1 MQQTMTALVYEGPR
15 QLSMRDVPVPVIKP
29 DEALIQVAY
38 SGICGSEL
46 IAYEGIHSFRKPPLI
61 MGHEF
66 SGTIVQIGEQAAVQ
80 FPALATG
87 ARVTANP
94 LLTCGRC
101 RYCMS
106 GQAQI
111 CVERKLISSALP
123 GSYATFVAVRADAIH
138 LLPDQLSL
146 TDATL
151 VEPAAVAVHA
161 AEIAAPRPHEIGLV
175 IGAGP
180 IGLLTIQALQN
191 CGLKT
196 IYCAELNPARLA
208 MAESLGAIPLD
219 GQALNDPVDLAVD
232 AAGTAEARQRCV
244 ALTRAGGRVVWIG
257 LHEVDSTLPMN
268 DIVRREIK
276 SFGSYAYNPADFAYA
291 LRLLSEGQIRLDQQW
306 TRTEPLRCGPAC
318 FEELLHG
325 SPISKI
331 WLESE

>member
-15 QLSMRDVPVPVIKP
+15 QLALRDVPVPTIKP
-29 DEALIQVAY
+29 DEALIEVTY

-66 SGTIVQIGEQAAVQ
+66 SGRIVQIGEQAAAQ
-80 FPALATG
+80 FPALAVG

-111 CVERKLISSALP
+111 CTERKLISSALP
-123 GSYATFVAVRADAIH
+123 GSYAKFVAVRADAIH
-138 LLPDQLSL
+138 LLPDHLSL

-161 AEIAAPRPHEIGLV
+161 AEIAAPRPYEIGFV

-191 CGLKT
+191 AGLKT

-208 MAESLGAIPLD
+208 MAESLGAVPVD
-219 GQALNDPVDLAVD
+219 GQAVNVQVDLALD
-232 AAGTAEARQRCV
+232 AAGTTEARQRCV
-244 ALTRAGGRVVWIG
+244 AQTRAGGRVVWIG

-276 SFGSYAYNPADFAYA
+276 SCGSYAYNPADFAFA
-291 LRLLSEGQIRLDQQW
+291 LRLLAEGRIRLDKAW
-306 TRTEPLRCGPAC
+306 TRIDPLRCGPEC

-325 SPISKI
+325 SPIAKI
-331 WLESE
+331 WLES